1 MNYQDYISCIQNIHR
16 DTHDLIQLN
25 TQIHQ
30 GMLQILT
37 NSLQPNVTQNPLTQT
52 PPAPMPAPMP
62 PQMRP
67 SLRPQM
73 SQRPIIR
80 TPAQIVRRTSPSLNY
95 VNLNNF
101 LQPVEIS
108 PSSDQLDVNTTM
120 THYRTISNPIN
131 TSCPI
136 RNEPF
141 QPNDIVI
148 QINTCGHIFF
158 VNEFYGW
165 FRGHV
170 NCPLCRR
177 DIRDTSQS
185 PDINLLDE
193 TQPSDILDA
202 TDVAANPPN
211 NNTPSNPFVALPDL
225 SHNLLEHDLFNS
237 STFNFDLSDIS
248 LNNNFHNYM
257 TNDELANMHNDP
269 QVQALQTLTETI
281 ATELTNQL
289 QNNIA
294 HSDLSNSDIELSL
307 SFGAH

>member
-1 MNYQDYISCIQNIHR
+1 MNIQDYISCIQNIHR

-25 TQIHQ
+25 NQIHQ

-37 NSLQPNVTQNPLTQT
+37 NVTQPNPLTQS
-52 PPAPMPAPMP
+52 PPAPMPAPMRP
-62 PQMRP
+62 PT
-67 SLRPQM
+67 RPQP
-73 SQRPIIR
+73 SPRPITR
-80 TPAQIVRRTSPSLNY
+80 TPAQIVRRTTPTLNY
-95 VNLNNF
+95 VNLNHF
-101 LQPVEIS
+101 LQPIEVS
-108 PSSDQLDVNTTM
+108 PSSDQLDANTTM
-120 THYRTISNPIN
+120 THYRTITNPVN
-131 TSCPI
+131 MSCPI

-148 QINTCGHIFF
+148 QINSCGHIFF

-177 DIRDTSQS
+177 DIRETSPS

-193 TQPSDILDA
+193 SQPDDIEVP
-202 TDVAANPPN
+202 TDVATDPPN
-211 NNTPSNPFVALPDL
+211 NNNNTTPANPFVALPDF